1 MNMQMPFGLKI
12 PVFYVNPPC
21 NADSGIIE
29 EVSHAGGL
37 GIVDHVTAGPAAI
50 RVNPGVP
57 HGVRVHAR
65 DIRDLAV
72 SPDIKLILIP
82 LEDMS
87 DPSALGP
94 NSLKES
100 PLPVVVEVGS
110 AEDALKAEKAGAA
123 ALIARGNEGPGWVSE
138 TNGFVLV
145 QKILAVCNLPL
156 FLQGGVGLRTAA
168 GAVAAGASG
177 VVLDVHLLM
186 TDGSAVPRPFQD
198 FLGSLSLPTTVLLA
212 EPWGNPLRVYC
223 RVGTKI
229 VKNLRK
235 VEDTLVPDDF
245 PSYRERLNAAL
256 RNPVTSA
263 DADEALLPLSED
275 IVTSRSLVERHRT
288 AGAIVEEFGKRMSA
302 ARGAWPFG
310 EDAPLCRDH
319 GTRFPI
325 VQGPMAHVSDNPA
338 FLAAVA
344 AGGALPFLAMGN
356 MPGPIAE
363 EGLQLAAE
371 KTAGRFGVGLI
382 GLEVNRKG
390 YEKHLEI
397 MKEAPPPFAIL
408 AAGGPDLARRIEEM
422 GTACYLHCPSPGIL
436 KEGLKSGHRRFV
448 FEGCESGG
456 HIGILG
462 SLNLWTANLHEL
474 DFAAKKGL
482 DLSEVTVLFAGGIAT
497 GRASAFIAGMVAD
510 LPLLKVGLQMGTA
523 YLGSEEATSTCAIT
537 PTYQRLT
544 LETDRTVILGRTV
557 NIRARGAGSPM
568 AARLI
573 EREQDRLRS
582 SVPLQERK
590 ELYEKDNL
598 GALRLASKGC
608 AIDPETA
615 TWDCPVFC
623 DLSPDEQLDRGLYL
637 MGQVVCLMNGPT
649 TVEEIHR
656 EIIDE
661 GRRIFESTRP
671 SVAAEPVVVEEGA
684 VLEETLEAETEREP
698 IAVVGLGLRLPGSDS
713 PQSFWEQ
720 ITTGRSGIGEVPGER
735 WERLDFYYDPDPKAP
750 DKTYSKIGG
759 FVRDFVFDP
768 LRYRIPPSVALLMDR
783 SQQLAVACV
792 ADALE
797 DAGLSPERLKGKK
810 VGIILGNSMGG
821 ENTDRYAWRVA
832 LPRSVSILEEAFS
845 RLDLDQEAKTKLLQ
859 EFRSQYLAG
868 LPEITEDSLPGEL
881 ANVISGRV
889 ANVFNLEG
897 PNFTVDAACASSM
910 AAVMNAIAGLREGRI
925 DYAVTGGVD
934 AAMHA
939 SSFVKF
945 CKIGALSPD
954 GSRPFDESANGFV
967 MGEGA
972 GIMILKRLSDAIRD
986 GDRVYGTV
994 LGVGSSSDGRGKGIT
1009 APNKAG
1015 QERAVK
1021 ACLESAGVSVE
1032 SIGLIEAH
1040 GTSTAVGDKTELSM
1054 LDAFF
1059 RAAGIPKGSV
1069 GIGSVKSQIGH
1080 LKAAAGA
1087 AGMIKAILALHH
1099 RTLPPTINVK
1109 KPNPCIDW
1117 DSSPLALLTESKPWK
1132 DSGRLPRRAGV
1143 SAFGFGGTNFH
1154 VILQEHV
1161 PGLRVVQGKREAA
1174 VQIEAPIPTWPKP
1187 SNLSV
1192 RGDAWVLG
1200 AKDPRELIEKIEAI
1214 LRELSQGTAA
1224 TLAAGHRRESSSFA
1238 LRCGFAAE
1246 DADGAAKKLSIIL
1259 EGLKD
1264 PKKMAIFP
1272 ARGIYATEKAGERSR
1287 PGVAFLFPGQG
1298 SQYPFMLRDL
1308 AERFPVVAETFREAD
1323 EVLTSLGLPAVTSH
1337 VFPEIG
1343 NGETANRDQADAM
1356 KDTQILQPMILTA
1369 NAAIFRLLG
1378 QMGVRPVAAAGHSLG
1393 EYAACVAAGVFSF
1406 RDAVEAVAVRGR
1418 EMARVSIADP
1428 GLMMSI
1434 PADARL
1440 VDEVL
1445 SEVEGYVVAANKN
1458 SPKQTVIS
1466 GETAAVK
1473 KAGELFKARGLDG
1486 ILLPVSAA
1494 FHSGV
1499 VAPAREPFMRTLE
1512 RLTLNPPLVPVLSNV
1527 TGDFYPVGPAAPDRI
1542 RDLLGKQFAAPV
1554 EWVKTLRR
1562 LYSEGVRIFL
1572 ECGPKRV
1579 MSNLTLDTL
1588 SKDVLAL
1595 PTNHPKKTG
1604 VIQLMETLAA
1614 LAVEGVPVDFNG
1626 ADKLPAPAATRP
1638 DRKKAELRVVEELR
1652 PAPTPVAPAPVAAQK
1667 TAPSALDALL
1677 DPELRQLA
1685 EKKEFDGFLKQQ
1697 AEPIRSLIKSGFQTY
1712 VKTVVPLERTVRQV
1726 ESQGINFIPVAISGT
1741 SAGLP
1746 SEVRF
1751 PFERESL
1758 DDLILGGNF
1767 IKKVPENGRLSMLE
1781 KNVERLFKGPEGE
1794 AELQVVNDLSGVIKL
1809 AGYFDGDEF
1818 IDEYGLDEG
1827 LVKTMDITTRL
1838 AVAAGIEAL
1847 RDAGIPLVRHN
1858 RKTST
1863 GHELPDAWALPQSMR
1878 QETGVIF
1885 ASAFPG
1891 MASLVDEVTRETAA
1905 RYGAGAKKRLIEFYT
1920 GLVGRIR
1927 DDQERERVTKW
1938 FTEEFT
1944 RMSPTDSEELYRFNR
1959 GFLFKVMTMA
1969 QGQLAQLIKAQGPN
1983 THVDAACASTTQ
1995 ALLLARDWIRS
2006 GHAKRVLV
2014 VGADDVAGKTLLP
2027 WIGSGFLAMG
2037 AATTTGNV
2045 SEAALPFDDRRHGL
2059 ILGSAAVGVVVERDD
2074 LVHKRGMEAIA
2085 TVEGG
2090 AMANSAFH
2098 GTRLD
2103 VDHIASVM
2111 EEMIGRWETQ
2121 TGLSRDDLA
2130 KDIFFMSHETY
2141 SPKRGGSAAAEMHAL
2156 RRTFGESVRLIP
2168 IANSKGFT
2176 GHTMGVGVEDVV
2188 ALRCLQK
2195 GMIPPIPNLRQVDPE
2210 FADLNLS
2217 RGGRCNASYA
2227 LRLAAG
2233 FGSQI
2238 IMALYKVVSREEN
2251 RIVDLSAHRGWL
2263 TEVTGYTDPVV
2274 SIEQRTLRVRQRSLE
2289 KTEEASPAKVIPLR
2303 SQPPVE
2309 VPAPVAQAVGAEAI
2323 RETILNL
2330 LSTKTGYP
2338 ADMLDTGL
2346 DLEADLGIDTVK
2358 QAEFISEVRERF
2370 DIPRIEGL
2378 KIADFPTIEHI
2389 ITFVLQHTD
2398 RSASVSVPAA
2408 APRHADAAVP
2418 QASGNSKDDIRETI
2432 LGLLSA
2438 KTGYPADML
2447 DTGLDLE
2454 ADLGIDTVK
2463 QAEFISEVREAFA
2476 IPRIEGLKIAD
2487 FPTIEHIIEFVG
2499 THTQSSEAP
2508 EPQAPAASNP
2518 TVAAQGGVPEETDV
2532 KEKILALLSA
2542 KTGYPADMLDTE
2554 LDLEADLGID
2564 TVKQAE
2570 FISEVRELFNIPR
2583 IEGLKIADFP
2593 TISHIIGFVI
2603 DRSKDNAAAPRVE
2616 ETEHAAAKMPEAEA
2630 DVRLFEARLVSFSD
2644 PDKISPIEVDEV
2656 FIAGG
2661 PAELADEVEKSLK
2674 ASGYSSVARVTEPAL
2689 PPTASGKRVG
2699 VINLFPMEQENLPR
2713 KTFELCLFLA
2723 VTYEQG
2729 PAFFVTA
2736 VSEDGALGFNNPTA
2750 DGYKAGVVSGAT
2762 KSFAREYPDAR
2773 VRMLDFH
2780 PDLAAGLQAE
2790 LIMRSLI
2797 EDFSLETG
2805 VDKDGCLNAVR
2816 LVPLSE
2822 ETPEPGTRAGDV
2834 VLVSGGA
2841 GGITAA
2847 CIKRLAEQHPL
2858 TFFILDRTVVTPR
2871 AEQLASF
2878 GPGQWEEEKRR
2889 IVEGMKRDG
2898 ITPTPV
2904 KVERQLGALRAEA
2917 EAYRNIDH
2925 LRSLGCEVI
2934 LRSMDIRDAEA
2945 VDRAVQEAGE
2955 ICGRVDVVIHAAGI
2969 DISKA
2974 LKGKSIEQI
2983 ENVVSVKVDGMLR
2996 LLDSLKRRGLP
3007 PRRIVGFGSV
3017 SGRFGNLAQID
3028 YSAAN
3033 DGLAHMLRW
3042 ASKDMDTKATI
3053 IDWAPW
3059 SQIGMATRGSVQ
3071 QTLESA
3077 GIDFVA
3083 PQQGVEFLFQELG
3096 RYSEAPE
3103 VMAAGR
3109 FGPFAVDAFHVPGAK
3124 PVQGK
3129 TLAGQ
3134 QGEVE
3139 AIIPGEYLKMR
3150 IALDPSHPLLNHHRI
3165 DRAAVL
3171 PGVGGMEIMRTA
3183 ASMLNP
3189 EAAGAS
3195 FEEVRFRSPLKIF
3208 KDELFE
3214 AVVEIVKLSGR
3225 TDGTSAY
3232 RGRITSWF
3240 VDREGRR
3247 LGAPRLHHECRVVV
3261 GGDSAPSV
3269 VEPDRW
3275 SQTVWI
3281 AEKDIYS
3288 VFFHGP
3294 AFQFLD
3300 SVLVEGAGRGV
3311 TFRYRD
3317 TAQRESMFS
3326 DTIPGAVEAAFQA
3339 GAALGVES
3347 RGLMALPVGVER
3359 VTVHATTS
3367 LPCEGRLIPAGD
3379 VTQEGPDSR
3388 SVFRFNGLIT
3398 DGEGN
3403 PLVSLIG
3410 LEMME
3415 LQAGTGFPRRVF
3427 EELLPVEPTVAE
3439 MEGNE
3444 ERLGEILSDEEAR
3457 EHADKKVPK
3466 RAAEWLAGRVAVK
3479 RGVGRLLATRGQ
3491 TVSGKAVRIVQD
3503 DLGKPSA
3510 LLGDKP
3516 RVLVGDLS
3524 LSHSNGM
3531 VLAAAAA
3538 PGEFIGLGV
3547 DMEKVEPRSEAWV
3560 QDYFTEEEIGEAGTD
3575 DGRWARLTRIWS
3587 VKEATL
3593 KAFGTGLRFDLR
3605 DVGVSSP
3612 DDSGRA
3618 VVVLSNQAARHW
3630 EQHGSGSIEARVEEK
3645 DGLALARVLIRNG
3658 SGH

>member
-12 PVFYVNPPC
+12 PVLYVNPPC
-21 NADSGIIE
+21 NQDSGIVE

-37 GIVDHVTAGPAAI
+37 GIVDHVTAGPAVI
-50 RVNPGVP
+50 QVKPGIP
-57 HGVRVHAR
+57 YGVRIHAK
-65 DIRDLAV
+65 DIRDLTV
-72 SPDIKLILIP
+72 SPDLKVIIIP

-87 DPSALGP
+87 DVSALAPG
-94 NSLKES
+94 SLKES
-100 PLPVVVEVGS
+100 PVPVVAEAGS
-110 AEDALKAEKAGAA
+110 AEDARIAEQAGASG
-123 ALIARGNEGPGWVSE
+123 LIARGNEGPGWVSE
-138 TNGFVLV
+138 TNGFVLI
-145 QKILAVCNLPL
+145 QKILNVCNLPL

-168 GAVAAGASG
+168 GAIAAGASG
-177 VVLDVHLLM
+177 VVLDVHLLLSE
-186 TDGSAVPRPFQD
+186 GSAVPGAFQD
-198 FLGSLSLPTTVLLA
+198 FLKSLSLPATVLLA
-212 EPWGNPLRVYC
+212 EPWGNPLRVYS
-223 RVGTKI
+223 RMGTKM
-229 VKNLRK
+229 VKDLRK
-235 VEDTLVPDDF
+235 VEDKLVPEDF
-245 PSYRERLNAAL
+245 PSYRARLEAAL
-256 RNPVTSA
+256 SNPVASA
-263 DADEALLPLSED
+263 DSDEALLPLSED
-275 IVTSRSLVERHRT
+275 IVTSRSLVDKYRT
-288 AGAIVEEFGKRMSA
+288 AAAVVEELGKRMGA
-302 ARGAWPFG
+302 ARGEWPFG
-310 EDAPLCRDH
+310 EEAPLCRDH

-338 FLAAVA
+338 FLGAVA
-344 AGGALPFLAMGN
+344 AGGALPFMAMGN
-356 MPGPIAE
+356 MPGPIAK

-371 KTAGRFGVGLI
+371 KTGGRFGVGLI
-382 GLEVNRKG
+382 GLDVNRKN
-390 YEKHLEI
+390 YETHLDI
-397 MKEAPPPFAIL
+397 MKENLPPFVIL
-408 AAGGPDLARRIEEM
+408 AAGGPDLARRIEGM

-456 HIGILG
+456 HIGFLG
-462 SLNLWTANLHEL
+462 SLNLWTANLYEL
-474 DFAAKKGL
+474 EVAARKGL
-482 DLSEVTVLFAGGIAT
+482 DLNEVSVLFAGGIAT

-510 LPLLKVGLQMGTA
+510 FPRLKVGLQMGTI
-523 YLGSEEATSTCAIT
+523 YLGAEEATSTCAIT
-537 PTYQRLT
+537 PTYQRLI
-544 LETDRTVILGRTV
+544 LESDRTVIIGRTV
-557 NIRARGAGSPM
+557 NTRARAAGSPM

-573 EREQDRLRS
+573 ELEQDRLRS
-582 SVPLQERK
+582 AVPLRERK

-623 DLSPDEQLDRGLYL
+623 DLPPEEQLDRGLYL

-649 TVEEIHR
+649 TVEAIHR
-656 EIIDE
+656 EIVDE

-671 SVAAEPVVVEEGA
+671 SIAAEPVVVEEAA
-684 VLEETLEAETEREP
+684 VLEETLEVETEREP

-735 WERLDFYYDPDPKAP
+735 WERLDFYYDPDPKVP

-768 LRYRIPPSVALLMDR
+768 LKYRIPPSVAQLMDR

-810 VGIILGNSMGG
+810 VGIVLGNSMGG

-845 RLDLDQEAKTKLLQ
+845 RLNLDQEAKTKLLD

-910 AAVMNAIAGLREGRI
+910 AAVMNAVAGLREGRI

-954 GSRPFDESANGFV
+954 GSRPFDEGANGFV

-1009 APNKAG
+1009 APNMAG

-1021 ACLESAGVSVE
+1021 ACLESSGVSAE

-1040 GTSTAVGDKTELSM
+1040 GTSTAVGDKTELTM
-1054 LDAFF
+1054 LDGFF
-1059 RAAGIPKGSV
+1059 RSTGIPKGSV

-1109 KPNPCIDW
+1109 RPNPCIDW
-1117 DSSPLALLTESKPWK
+1117 DSSPLALLTEPRPWR

-1161 PGLRVVQGKREAA
+1161 PGLRIVQGKREATI
-1174 VQIEAPIPTWPKP
+1174 QIEAPIPTWPKP
-1187 SNLSV
+1187 RNLNLQ
-1192 RGDAWVLG
+1192 GDAWILG
-1200 AKDPRELIEKIEAI
+1200 AKDPRELIEKIESI
-1214 LRELSQGTAA
+1214 LRELSHGTSA
-1224 TLAAGHRRESSSFA
+1224 TLAAGHRRESSSYD

-1246 DADGAAKKLSIIL
+1246 DADGAAKKLSIIV

-1272 ARGIYATEKAGERSR
+1272 ARGIYATQKAGERSR

-1308 AERFPVVAETFREAD
+1308 AERFPVIAETFREAD

-1337 VFPEIG
+1337 VFPEMG

-1445 SEVEGYVVAANKN
+1445 SEVDGYVVAANKN

-1512 RLTLNPPLVPVLSNV
+1512 RLTLNPPSVPVLSNV

-1562 LYSEGVRIFL
+1562 LYSEGIRIYL

-1595 PTNHPKKTG
+1595 PTNHPKKSG
-1604 VIQLMETLAA
+1604 VMQLMETLAA
-1614 LAVEGVPVDFNG
+1614 LAVEGIPVDFNG
-1626 ADKLPAPAATRP
+1626 ADRLPAPAATRP
-1638 DRKKAELRVVEELR
+1638 DRKKAELRVVEELK
-1652 PAPTPVAPAPVAAQK
+1652 PVPAPVVAAPVSAPK
-1667 TAPSALDALL
+1667 TAPSSLEALL

-1685 EKKEFDGFLKQQ
+1685 QKKEFGSFLEQQ
-1697 AEPIRSLIKSGFQTY
+1697 GEPIRSLLKSGFHTY

-1726 ESQGINFIPVAISGT
+1726 ESQGINFIPVAVSGT

-1767 IKKVPENGRLSMLE
+1767 IKKVPENERLSMLE

-1794 AELQVVNDLSGVIKL
+1794 AELQVVKDVSGVIKL
-1809 AGYFDGDEF
+1809 AGYFDDNEF

-1927 DDQERERVTKW
+1927 DDRERERVTKW

-1995 ALLLARDWIRS
+1995 AVLLARDWIRS
-2006 GHAKRVLV
+2006 GHAKRVIV
-2014 VGADDVAGKTLLP
+2014 VGADDVAGRTLLP

-2059 ILGSAAVGVVVERDD
+2059 ILGSAAVGLVVERDD
-2074 LVHKRGMEAIA
+2074 LIHKRGMEAIA

-2111 EEMIGRWETQ
+2111 EEMIGKWEAQ

-2156 RRTFGESVRLIP
+2156 RRTFGENVKLIP

-2195 GMIPPIPNLRQVDPE
+2195 GLIPPIPNLKQIDPE

-2217 RGGRCNASYA
+2217 RGGRCEASYA

-2238 IMALYKVVSREEN
+2238 IMALYKVVSREDN

-2263 TEVTGYTDPVV
+2263 AEMTGYADPVV
-2274 SIEQRTLRVRQRSLE
+2274 SIEQRTLRVRQRSAE
-2289 KTEEASPAKVIPLR
+2289 KTEEQVPAKVVPLR
-2303 SQPPVE
+2303 PEVE
-2309 VPAPVAQAVGAEAI
+2309 VPVPAPQAVGTEAV
-2323 RETILNL
+2323 RETILDL
-2330 LSTKTGYP
+2330 LAAKTGYP

-2408 APRHADAAVP
+2408 APRHSEAGVG
-2418 QASGNSKDDIRETI
+2418 QSTGHGKEDIRETI

-2463 QAEFISEVREAFA
+2463 QAEFISEVREAFG
-2476 IPRIEGLKIAD
+2476 IPRIDGLKIAD
-2487 FPTIEHIIEFVG
+2487 FPTIEHIISFVG
-2499 THTQSSEAP
+2499 THTQSPEAP
-2508 EPQAPAASNP
+2508 EIQVPAPSAPA
-2518 TVAAQGGVPEETDV
+2518 VAAQDGVPGEAEI
-2532 KEKILALLSA
+2532 KEKILSLLSA

-2603 DRSKDNAAAPRVE
+2603 DRSKDNAAAPPAE
-2616 ETEHAAAKMPEAEA
+2616 ETDHSAAKPPEPEA

-2644 PDKISPIEVDEV
+2644 PDKISPKEVDEV

-2674 ASGYSSVARVTEPAL
+2674 ASGHKTIARITEPAL

-2699 VINLFPMEQENLPR
+2699 VINLFPMEQEILPR

-2736 VSEDGALGFNNPTA
+2736 VSEDGALGFREPTA

-2762 KSFAREYPDAR
+2762 KSFAREYPDTR

-2780 PDLAAGLQAE
+2780 PDVSAGLQAE

-2805 VDKDGCLNAVR
+2805 VDKDGRLNAVR

-2822 ETPEPGTRAGDV
+2822 EIPEPGTRAGDV

-2878 GPGQWEEEKRR
+2878 GPEQWEDEKRR

-2904 KVERQLGALRAEA
+2904 KVERQLAALRAEA
-2917 EAYRNIDH
+2917 EAYRNINH

-2955 ICGRVDVVIHAAGI
+2955 LCGRVDVVIHAAGI

-3071 QTLESA
+3071 QTLESV

-3083 PQQGVEFLFQELG
+3083 PHQGVEFLFQELG

-3109 FGPFAVDAFHVPGAK
+3109 FGPFAADAFGVPGAE

-3129 TLAGQ
+3129 TPAGQ

-3139 AIIPGEYLKMR
+3139 AIIPGEYVKIR

-3208 KDELFE
+3208 KDESFE
-3214 AVVEIVKLSGR
+3214 AEVEIVKLAGR

-3232 RGRITSWF
+3232 RGKITSWF

-3269 VEPDRW
+3269 VELDRW
-3275 SQTVWI
+3275 PQTVWI

-3339 GAALGVES
+3339 GAALGMES
-3347 RGLMALPVGVER
+3347 RGLMALPIGVER
-3359 VTVHATTS
+3359 VTVHATS
-3367 LPCEGRLIPAGD
+3367 ALPCEGRLIPAGE

-3388 SVFRFNGLIT
+3388 SVLRFNGLIV

-3410 LEMME
+3410 VEMME
-3415 LQAGTGFPRRVF
+3415 LQTGTGFPRRVF
-3427 EELLPVEPTVAE
+3427 EELLPVETTATE
-3439 MEGNE
+3439 LEGNE
-3444 ERLGEILSDEEAR
+3444 ERLGDVLSDEEAK
-3457 EHADKKVPK
+3457 EHAEKKVPK

-3479 RGVGRLLATRGQ
+3479 QGVGRLMATRGES
-3491 TVSGKAVRIVQD
+3491 VPAKAVKIVQD
-3503 DLGKPSA
+3503 ELGKPSA
-3510 LLGDKP
+3510 QVGDKP
-3516 RVLVGDLS
+3516 RILVSDLS
-3524 LSHSNGM
+3524 LSHSNGL

-3538 PGEFIGLGV
+3538 PGDFVGLGV
-3547 DMEKVEPRSEAWV
+3547 DMEKVEPRSESWV
-3560 QDYFTEEEIGEAGTD
+3560 QDYFTDEEIASAGSD
-3575 DGRWARLTRIWS
+3575 DGRWAKLTRIWC

-3605 DVGVSSP
+3605 DVGVSSL

-3618 VVVLSNQAARHW
+3618 LVELSNQAARHW
-3630 EQHGSGSIEARVEEK
+3630 EQHGNGSIEARVEER

>member
-21 NADSGIIE
+21 NSDFGIIE
-29 EVSHAGGL
+29 EVSRAGGL
-37 GIVDHVTAGPAAI
+37 GIVDHVTAGPASLD
-50 RVNPGVP
+50 VKPGVP
-57 HGVRVHAR
+57 HGVRIHAR
-65 DIRDLAV
+65 DLRNLPV

-87 DPSALGP
+87 DPSSLEPG
-94 NSLKES
+94 SLKES
-100 PLPVVVEVGS
+100 PVPVVVEVGS
-110 AEDALKAEKAGAA
+110 GEDARIAERAGAA
-123 ALIARGNEGPGWVSE
+123 GLIARGNEGPGWVSE
-138 TNGFVLV
+138 TNGFVLI

-186 TDGSAVPRPFQD
+186 VEGSAVLRPFQA

-212 EPWGNPLRVYC
+212 EPWGSPLRVYS

-229 VKNLRK
+229 VRDLRK
-235 VEDTLVPDDF
+235 VEDTLVPADF

-263 DADEALLPLSED
+263 DADETLLPLSED
-275 IVTSRSLVERHRT
+275 IVTSRSLVERYRT
-288 AGAIVEEFGKRMSA
+288 AGAMVEEFGKRMSA

-310 EDAPLCRDH
+310 EDAPICRDH

-344 AGGALPFLAMGN
+344 AGGALPFMAMGN
-356 MPGPIAE
+356 MPGPIAR

-382 GLEVNRKG
+382 GLEVNRKS
-390 YEKHLEI
+390 YEAHLEI
-397 MKEAPPPFAIL
+397 MKETPPPFAIL
-408 AAGGPDLARRIEEM
+408 AAGGPDLARRIEEI

-474 DFAAKKGL
+474 ESAVKEGL
-482 DLSEVTVLFAGGIAT
+482 DLSRVTVLFAGGIAT
-497 GRASAFIAGMVAD
+497 RRASAFIAGMVAD

-523 YLGSEEATSTCAIT
+523 YLGAEEATSTCAIT

-544 LETDRTVILGRTV
+544 LESDRTVILGRTV

-582 SVPLQERK
+582 AVPLQERK

-608 AIDPETA
+608 AIDPQTA

-637 MGQVVCLMNGPT
+637 MGQVVCLMSGPT

-656 EIIDE
+656 EIVDE

-671 SVAAEPVVVEEGA
+671 SIVSEPVAVEEVT
-684 VLEETLEAETEREP
+684 VLEETLEVETEREP

-713 PQSFWEQ
+713 PQTFWEQ

-735 WERLDFYYDPDPKAP
+735 WGRLDFYYDPDPKAP

-768 LRYRIPPSVALLMDR
+768 LKYRIPPSVAQLMDR

-792 ADALE
+792 GDALE

-832 LPRSVSILEEAFS
+832 LPRSISILEEAFG
-845 RLDLDQEAKTKLLQ
+845 RLDLDQGAKTAFLD
-859 EFRSQYLAG
+859 EFRSQYLSG

-1021 ACLESAGVSVE
+1021 ACLESAGVAAE
-1032 SIGLIEAH
+1032 TIGLIEAH

-1059 RAAGIPKGSV
+1059 RTAGIPKGAV

-1080 LKAAAGA
+1080 LKAASGA

-1109 KPNPCIDW
+1109 KPIPCIDW
-1117 DSSPLALLTESKPWK
+1117 DSSPLTLLTESRPWR
-1132 DSGRLPRRAGV
+1132 DSGPLPRRAGV

-1161 PGLRVVQGKREAA
+1161 PGLRVVRGKREAEIQ
-1174 VQIEAPIPTWPKP
+1174 VEAPIPTWPKP
-1187 SNLSV
+1187 ANFSV
-1192 RGDAWVLG
+1192 QGEAWVLG
-1200 AKDPRELIEKIEAI
+1200 AKDPQELIEKIEAT
-1214 LRELSQGTAA
+1214 LREISSGTAA
-1224 TLAAGHRRESSSFA
+1224 TLAAGHRRESASYA

-1246 DADGAAKKLSIIL
+1246 DADSAAKKLSIIL

-1272 ARGIYATEKAGERSR
+1272 ARGIHATQNPGERSR

-1323 EVLTSLGLPAVTSH
+1323 EVLTALGLPAVTSH
-1337 VFPEIG
+1337 VFPEVA
-1343 NGETANRDQADAM
+1343 NGETANSDQADAM

-1445 SEVEGYVVAANKN
+1445 AQVDGYVVAANKN

-1512 RLTLNPPLVPVLSNV
+1512 RLTLNPPSMPVLSNV

-1554 EWVKTLRR
+1554 EWVKTMRR

-1595 PTNHPKKTG
+1595 PTNHPKKAG
-1604 VIQLMETLAA
+1604 VMQLMETLAA
-1614 LAVEGVPVDFNG
+1614 LAVEGIPVDFNG
-1626 ADKLPAPAATRP
+1626 ADKLPARTAPRP
-1638 DRKKAELRVVEELR
+1638 DRKKTELRVVEELK
-1652 PAPTPVAPAPVAAQK
+1652 PAPIPVAAAPVPAQK

-1677 DPELRQLA
+1677 DPELRQLT

-1697 AEPIRSLIKSGFQTY
+1697 AEPIRSLLKSGFETY
-1712 VKTVVPLERTVRQV
+1712 VKTVVPLERTVKQV
-1726 ESQGINFIPVAISGT
+1726 ESQGINFIPVAVSGT

-1767 IKKVPENGRLSMLE
+1767 IKKVPENGRLRMLE

-1794 AELQVVNDLSGVIKL
+1794 AELQVVNDVTGVIKL
-1809 AGYFDGDEF
+1809 AGYFDDNEF

-1920 GLVGRIR
+1920 GLVARIR
-1927 DDQERERVTKW
+1927 SDQERERVTKW

-2014 VGADDVAGKTLLP
+2014 VGADDVAGRTLLP
-2027 WIGSGFLAMG
+2027 WVGSGFLAMG
-2037 AATTTGNV
+2037 AASTTGNV

-2059 ILGSAAVGVVVERDD
+2059 ILGSAAVGLVVERDD
-2074 LVHKRGMEAIA
+2074 LVHERGMEAIA
-2085 TVEGG
+2085 TVEAG

-2121 TGLSRDDLA
+2121 TGLSRHELA
-2130 KDIFFMSHETY
+2130 KDILFMSHETY

-2168 IANSKGFT
+2168 IANSKGYT

-2195 GMIPPIPNLRQVDPE
+2195 GMIPPIPNLKQVDPE

-2263 TEVTGYTDPVV
+2263 TEVTRYTDPVV
-2274 SIEQRTLRVRQRSLE
+2274 SIEQRTLRVRQRSVE
-2289 KTEEASPAKVIPLR
+2289 KTEEASPAKVVQLR
-2303 SQPPVE
+2303 PQAE
-2309 VPAPVAQAVGAEAI
+2309 APAPAGQAFGAEAI
-2323 RETILNL
+2323 REAILDL
-2330 LSTKTGYP
+2330 LSAKTGYP

-2370 DIPRIEGL
+2370 TIPRIEGL

-2389 ITFVLQHTD
+2389 ITFVMQHTD
-2398 RSASVSVPAA
+2398 SAAS
-2408 APRHADAAVP
+2408 AAVP
-2418 QASGNSKDDIRETI
+2418 AGATRSPEAATPRPSGHSQDDIRETI

-2463 QAEFISEVREAFA
+2463 QAEFISEVREAFG

-2487 FPTIEHIIEFVG
+2487 FPTIEHIIGFVV
-2499 THTQSSEAP
+2499 THAQRPEASE
-2508 EPQAPAASNP
+2508 PAASTASAP
-2518 TVAAQGGVPEETDV
+2518 KAATQGAVPEETDV
-2532 KEKILALLSA
+2532 KEKILSLLSA
-2542 KTGYPADMLDTE
+2542 KTGYPADMLDAE

-2570 FISEVRELFNIPR
+2570 FISEVRELFDIPR
-2583 IEGLKIADFP
+2583 IDGLKIADFP
-2593 TISHIIGFVI
+2593 TINHIIAFVI
-2603 DRSKDNAAAPRVE
+2603 DRSKDAAAPPPSE
-2616 ETEHAAAKMPEAEA
+2616 EPDVAAAKIPESEA

-2644 PDKISPIEVDEV
+2644 PDKISPKEVDEV

-2661 PAELADEVEKSLK
+2661 PAELADEVERFLKS
-2674 ASGYSSVARVTEPAL
+2674 SGHKTIARVTEPAL
-2689 PPTASGKRVG
+2689 PPSAAEKRVG

-2729 PAFFVTA
+2729 PAFLVTA
-2736 VSEDGALGFNNPTA
+2736 VSEDGAYGFRNPTA
-2750 DGYKAGVVSGAT
+2750 DGYKAGIVSGAT
-2762 KSFAREYPDAR
+2762 KSFAREYPDTR

-2780 PDLAAGLQAE
+2780 PDLSAGLQAE

-2805 VDKDGCLNAVR
+2805 IDKDGHLNAVR

-2822 ETPEPGTRAGDV
+2822 EIPEPGTRSGDV

-2871 AEQLASF
+2871 AEQLAAF

-2889 IVEGMKRDG
+2889 IVEEMKREG
-2898 ITPTPV
+2898 VTPTPV

-2917 EAYRNIDH
+2917 EAYRNISH

-2934 LRSMDIRDAEA
+2934 LRSMDIRDADA

-2974 LKGKSIEQI
+2974 LRGKSIEQI

-3042 ASKDMDTKATI
+3042 ASQDMDTKATI

-3071 QTLESA
+3071 LTLESA

-3083 PQQGVEFLFQELG
+3083 PRQGVEFLFQELG

-3109 FGPFAVDAFHVPGAK
+3109 FGPFAVDAFHVPGVK

-3129 TLAGQ
+3129 TPAGQ
-3134 QGEVE
+3134 QSEVE
-3139 AIIPGEYLKMR
+3139 AILPGEYVKMR
-3150 IALDPSHPLLNHHRI
+3150 IALDPTHPLLNHHRI

-3208 KDELFE
+3208 KDEPFE
-3214 AVVEIVKLSGR
+3214 AEVEIVRLAGR

-3232 RGRITSWF
+3232 RGKITSWF
-3240 VDREGRR
+3240 IDREGRR
-3247 LGAPRLHHECRVVV
+3247 LGAPRLHHECRLVV
-3261 GGDSAPSV
+3261 GGDSVPSV

-3275 SQTVWI
+3275 SQSVWI

-3300 SVLVEGAGRGV
+3300 SVLVEGSGRGV
-3311 TFRYRD
+3311 RFRYRD
-3317 TAQRESMFS
+3317 TEQRESMFS

-3339 GAALGVES
+3339 GAALGMES
-3347 RGLMALPVGVER
+3347 RGFMALPVGVER
-3359 VTVHATTS
+3359 VTVHAVNS
-3367 LPCEGRLIPAGD
+3367 LPCEGRLIPAGE
-3379 VTQEGPDSR
+3379 VTREGPDSR
-3388 SVFRFNGLIT
+3388 SVLRFNGLIT
-3398 DGEGN
+3398 DREGN
-3403 PLVSLIG
+3403 PLVSFTG
-3410 LEMME
+3410 VEMVE
-3415 LQAGTGFPRRVF
+3415 LQAGPGFPRRIF
-3427 EELLPVEPTVAE
+3427 EELLPVEATVAE
-3439 MEGNE
+3439 VGGDE
-3444 ERLGEILSDEEAR
+3444 ERLGEILSDEEAA
-3457 EHADKKVPK
+3457 EHAEKKVPK

-3479 RGVGRLLATRGQ
+3479 RSVGRLLATRGE
-3491 TVSGKAVRIVQD
+3491 TVSGRAVRIVQD

-3510 LLGDKP
+3510 HLGHKP
-3516 RVLVGDLS
+3516 RILVGDLS
-3524 LSHSNGM
+3524 LSHSNGL

-3538 PGEFIGLGV
+3538 PGEFVGLGV

-3560 QDYFTEEEIGEAGTD
+3560 QDYFTEDEIGAAGSD
-3575 DGRWARLTRIWS
+3575 DARWARLTRMWC

-3605 DVGVSSP
+3605 DVGVSSL
-3612 DDSGRA
+3612 DDSGR
-3618 VVVLSNQAARHW
+3618 VVVELSNQAARHW
-3630 EQHGSGSIEARVEEK
+3630 EEHGSGSIEARVEEK

-3658 SGH
+3658 SDH